1 MFPTELSIGWN
12 SNHNPDSRE
21 KGAFFLYALLVV
33 EGLHN
38 EWRGHLRTSVLG
50 AETFVETEQQQYF

>member
-50 AETFVETEQQQYF
+50 AETVL